1 MAADF
6 SLFPSAVDEGGV
18 GRGRGAGSG
27 VGGGEA
33 MEVGEGAGSRNEKQ
47 VADHRPY
54 RGVPG
59 RA

>member
-1 MAADF
+1 MTPELLCLLGTGAG
-6 SLFPSAVDEGGV
+6 AVGG
-18 GRGRGAGSG
+18 GSG
-27 VGGGEA
+27 VGGGEG

-54 RGVPG
+54 RGALG